1 MSKSNLLIKFGAGA
15 LLLSLVSVVT
25 ATPTIQAQET
35 DSNTTIEE
43 LEEGATDL
51 IGEEVTVRGEI
62 SEIEPGMSFTINEGG
77 DLFADGDVLVINV
90 SGEMFPQMAAEDIQM
105 QVTGEVGQFVYADV
119 NSLYDLDL
127 DPDLYVD
134 YEDRPVIFASS
145 SALSPDIGEI
155 SESPDNFYDREVAIE
170 GQVGEI
176 KSDTA
181 FTMNEGDL
189 IGTDD
194 LLVVNVTGEPIPAE
208 EQRVVV
214 TGMLRPFVVADL
226 ERDYDLTWDAG
237 VVEELEAEYSQKPAL
252 VVDGIYPSAEEEGLL
267 E

>member
-15 LLLSLVSVVT
+15 LLLSLVSVIA

-35 DSNTTIEE
+35 DSNTTLEE
-43 LEEGATDL
+43 LEENAPDL
-51 IGEEVTVRGEI
+51 IGEQVTVRGLI
-62 SEIEPGMSFTINEGG
+62 DEIEPGMSFTINEEG
-77 DLFADGDVLVINV
+77 DVFADDEILVINV
-90 SGEMFPQMAAEDIQM
+90 SGETFPQMAAEDIQM

-134 YEDRPVIFASS
+134 YEDRPVILATSA
-145 SALSPDIGEI
+145 ALSPDIGEI
-155 SESPDNFYDREVAIE
+155 SENPEEFYSKEVAIE

-176 KSDTA
+176 KSDRA
-181 FTMNEGDL
+181 FTMNGGGI
-189 IGTDD
+189 IGTED

-214 TGMLRPFVVADL
+214 TGMIRPLWLQTSKEIRFNLGRRCSRRTRSRILSKASFGSRWYL
-226 ERDYDLTWDAG
+226 SISRRRRTT
-237 VVEELEAEYSQKPAL
+237 
-252 VVDGIYPSAEEEGLL
+252 
-267 E
+267 

>member
-15 LLLSLVSVVT
+15 LLLSLVSVVA
-25 ATPTIQAQET
+25 ATPTIQAQEA
-35 DSNTTIEE
+35 DSNTTLEE
-43 LEEGATDL
+43 LEENAPDL
-51 IGEEVTVRGEI
+51 IGEEVTVRGLI
-62 SEIEPGMSFTINEGG
+62 DEIEPGMSFTINEEG
-77 DLFADGDVLVINV
+77 DIFADDEILVINV
-90 SGEMFPQMAAEDIQM
+90 SGEMFPQMADEGIEM

-134 YEDRPVIFASS
+134 YEDRPVILATS
-145 SALSPDIGEI
+145 SALSPSIGDI
-155 SESPDNFYDREVAIE
+155 SDNPEDFYSQEVAIE

-176 KSDTA
+176 KNDRA
-181 FTMNEGDL
+181 FTINEGGI

-194 LLVVNVTGEPIPAE
+194 LLVINVTGEPIPDQE
-208 EQRVVV
+208 ERVVV
-214 TGMLRPFVVADL
+214 TGMIRPFVAADI
-226 ERDYDLTWDAG
+226 ERDYDVTWDSG

>member
-15 LLLSLVSVVT
+15 LLLSLVSVV
-25 ATPTIQAQET
+25 ATIPKIQAQEP
-35 DSNTTIEE
+35 DSNTTLEE
-43 LEEGATDL
+43 LEEGATGL
-51 IGEEVTVRGEI
+51 IGEEVTVRGLI
-62 SEIEPGMSFTINEGG
+62 NEIEPGMSFTMNEEG
-77 DLFADGDVLVINV
+77 DIFAEDEILVINV
-90 SGEMFPQMAAEDIQM
+90 SGEMLPDMLAEDIEM

-134 YEDRPVIFASS
+134 YEDRPVIFATS
-145 SALSPDIGEI
+145 SAPSPSIGDISKNPE
-155 SESPDNFYDREVAIE
+155 EFYSREVAIE
-170 GQVGEI
+170 GQVREI
-176 KSDTA
+176 KSDRA
-181 FTMNEGDL
+181 FTMHEGGI
-189 IGTDD
+189 IGTDN

-252 VVDGIYPSAEEEGLL
+252 VVDGIYPAEDEGLL